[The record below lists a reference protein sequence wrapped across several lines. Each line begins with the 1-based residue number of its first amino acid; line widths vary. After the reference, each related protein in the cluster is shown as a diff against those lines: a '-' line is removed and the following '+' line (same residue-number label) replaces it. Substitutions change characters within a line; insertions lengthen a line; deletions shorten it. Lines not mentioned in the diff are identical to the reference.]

1 MAKLLGRDEILQAK
15 DLKTERVSVPEWGG
29 DVLVRSMT
37 GAERDAFEASILE
50 KRGSDYDVNMRNLR
64 AKLAAWTIVDE
75 EGSRLFSEDDIKAL
89 SEKSAGALQRVFNV
103 ASRLSAIGPED
114 VEELAKNSESALSGA
129 SGSA

>member
-75 EGSRLFSEDDIKAL
+75 EGNRLFSEDDIKAL